1 MADYTT
7 PDEVRLVLTR
17 DPDQTAGNAASLSND
32 TIQGEITSAQQR
44 VDGRLALVYK
54 VPFADPVPTL
64 IRDITRDIAA
74 YLSDLTFREVRDYG
88 SELNPVYLRYKD
100 ALALLEQIATGK
112 TTVPGDPVPPES
124 ESGSM
129 SVGDVFGGGQ
139 TPLGDLFDEPRRRD
153 GLIGW
158 VRYE

>member
-1 MADYTT
+1 VTDYTT
-7 PDEVRLVLTR
+7 PAEVRLVLTR
-17 DPDQTAGNAASLSND
+17 DLDQTAGNAASLSD
-32 TIQGEITSAQQR
+32 ATILSEIASAQQR
-44 VDGRLALVYK
+44 VDGRLALVYQ
-54 VPFADPVPTL
+54 VPFADPVPLL
-64 IRDITRDIAA
+64 IRDITRDVAA

-124 ESGSM
+124 EASGL
-129 SVGDVFGGGQ
+129 SVGDVFSGGQ
-139 TPLGDLFDEPRRRD
+139 TPLGDLFDEPCQR
-153 GLIGW
+153 GPLGW